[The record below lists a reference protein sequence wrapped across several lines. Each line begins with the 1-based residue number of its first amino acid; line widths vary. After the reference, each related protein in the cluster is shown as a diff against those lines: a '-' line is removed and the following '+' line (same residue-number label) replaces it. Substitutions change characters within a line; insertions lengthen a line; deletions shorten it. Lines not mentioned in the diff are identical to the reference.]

1 MQVTELTEKEMLK
14 VNGGALTS
22 SFINAINSVINTLF
36 ELGRET
42 GSSLRRLTSGAY
54 CPMN

>member
-1 MQVTELTEKEMLK
+1 MQARELNENEMLK
-14 VNGGALTS
+14 INGGALTS

-36 ELGRET
+36 ELGKET
-42 GSSLRRLTSGAY
+42 GSTLRRLIQGNY

>member
-1 MQVTELTEKEMLK
+1 MQVRELNEKEMLK
-14 VNGGALTS
+14 INGGALTS

-36 ELGRET
+36 ELGKET
-42 GSSLRRLTSGAY
+42 GSTLRRLMQGNY